1 MYRFNTTDNNLSDLV
16 ALGVDIR
23 DDDNNT
29 LNKSYGSAVSAASSS
44 AASASSSKAVLAAL
58 RALQDKIRRLEV
70 ERTQAIDETTQLR
83 HQLKNQ
89 EIESEHIK
97 QREILNSQKSLQES
111 RSAYDRLLGD
121 KAELEVRVSKLE
133 ERNRLGQQTSDEL
146 QSKIKL
152 LEDEKHNGLIK
163 VKNLENHQLQ
173 LESQIQH
180 CQSKEK
186 DLANTMVWE
195 TKRHDDEMISLT
207 KKLKS
212 LQDELNLALNEKQL
226 SDSKQVE
233 LDQLVTQLLSVN
245 EALVSQL
252 SGKSTSSKPS
262 SLPSSSLK
270 SKKKPIKGLVPRVA
284 GVTTVALEAART
296 VKYDDRRQSQ
306 LIPVRTDDLEHL
318 KNLHKMY
325 ANIASNVTNDKSKKK
340 KASDDYKQSKTKKPL
355 TRLGKKKSE
364 LKSKGSSSSSS
375 SSSVTTTKTNGIP
388 STTLNHKVRIP
399 TPSASFD
406 YLMQDDSDDNDDD
419 DDDYEEEEI
428 HNNHHNRPASA
439 PASSHYS
446 TRSTKPTAPAN
457 DELQEIISSL
467 EDEFDSLNNQYR
479 RLLSS
484 VQTTSSD
491 LESSQAEELVSV
503 IQKLH
508 KKGEIL
514 RSLKSPKK

>member
-23 DDDNNT
+23 DDDNT

-146 QSKIKL
+146 QSKIKI
-152 LEDEKHNGLIK
+152 LEDEKQNGLIK

-195 TKRHDDEMISLT
+195 TKRHDDEMISLN

-212 LQDELNLALNEKQL
+212 LQDELNLAIQEKQL

-233 LDQLVTQLLSVN
+233 LDQLVTQLLGVN

-252 SGKSTSSKPS
+252 SGKSTSSKPI
-262 SLPSSSLK
+262 SLPSSSKL
-270 SKKKPIKGLVPRVA
+270 KKKQPIKGLVPRVA

-296 VKYDDRRQSQ
+296 VKYDERRQSQ

-340 KASDDYKQSKTKKPL
+340 KSSDDYKQSKTKKPL

-364 LKSKGSSSSSS
+364 LKSKVSSS

-419 DDDYEEEEI
+419 EDYEEEEI
-428 HNNHHNRPASA
+428 HHHHRPASA
-439 PASSHYS
+439 PASSNYS
-446 TRSTKPTAPAN
+446 TRSSAKPTAPAN

>member
-1 MYRFNTTDNNLSDLV
+1 MYRFSTTDNNISDLV

-23 DDDNNT
+23 DDDNT

-89 EIESEHIK
+89 EIEAEHIK
-97 QREILNSQKSLQES
+97 QREMLNSQKSLQEA

-121 KAELEVRVSKLE
+121 KAELEVRLSKLE
-133 ERNRLGQQTSDEL
+133 ERNRHGQQTSDEL
-146 QSKIKL
+146 QSKIKS
-152 LEDEKHNGLIK
+152 LEDEKQNGLIK
-163 VKNLENHQLQ
+163 VKNLESQQSQ
-173 LESQIQH
+173 LEAQIQH
-180 CQSKEK
+180 AQSKEK

-195 TKRHDDEMISLT
+195 TKRHEDEMNSLT

-212 LQDELNLALNEKQL
+212 LQDELNLALQEKQG
-226 SDSKQVE
+226 SDAKQVE
-233 LDQLVTQLLSVN
+233 LDQLVTQLLGVN

-252 SGKSTSSKPS
+252 SGKGTNRPISAPTMK
-262 SLPSSSLK
+262 L
-270 SKKKPIKGLVPRVA
+270 KKKKQVKNPLVPRVA

-318 KNLHKMY
+318 KSLHKMY
-325 ANIASNVTNDKSKKK
+325 ANIANSMNDDKSKKK
-340 KASDDYKQSKTKKPL
+340 KSSDDYKTTKTKKPI

-364 LKSKGSSSSSS
+364 MKSKGSSSSSIL
-375 SSSVTTTKTNGIP
+375 TTTKSNGIP
-388 STTLNHKVRIP
+388 STTLSHKVRIP

-406 YLMQDDSDDNDDD
+406 YLMQDDSEEEDDDDNNNDDD
-419 DDDYEEEEI
+419 DND
-428 HNNHHNRPASA
+428 NRPKSA
-439 PASSHYS
+439 PSTVHHYT
-446 TRSTKPTAPAN
+446 TRSTKTTTAPAN

-484 VQTTSSD
+484 VQTTSPD
-491 LESSQAEELVSV
+491 MESSQAEELVSV

>member
-23 DDDNNT
+23 DDDNT
-29 LNKSYGSAVSAASSS
+29 LNRSYGSAVSAASSS

-89 EIESEHIK
+89 EIEAEHIK
-97 QREILNSQKSLQES
+97 QREMLNSQKSLQES

-133 ERNRLGQQTSDEL
+133 ERNRLGQQTADEL
-146 QSKIKL
+146 QSKIKS
-152 LEDEKHNGLIK
+152 LEEEKQNGLLK
-163 VKNLENHQLQ
+163 VKS
-173 LESQIQH
+173 LESQQSQLEAQIQH
-180 CQSKEK
+180 AQSKEK

-195 TKRHDDEMISLT
+195 TKRHEDEMNSLT

-212 LQDELNLALNEKQL
+212 LQDELSLAVQEKQT

-233 LDQLVTQLLSVN
+233 LDQLVSQLLGVN

-252 SGKSTSSKPS
+252 SGKGSTNTRPTSAPTLKP
-262 SLPSSSLK
+262 K
-270 SKKKPIKGLVPRVA
+270 KKKPVKGLVPRVA

-296 VKYDDRRQSQ
+296 IKYDDRRQSQ

-325 ANIASNVTNDKSKKK
+325 ANIASSMTDKKK
-340 KASDDYKQSKTKKPL
+340 KVTDDYKPTKAKKPM

-364 LKSKGSSSSSS
+364 LKTKGSS
-375 SSSVTTTKTNGIP
+375 SSSVTTSKTNGIP

-406 YLMQDDSDDNDDD
+406 YLMQDDSDDNDDE
-419 DDDYEEEEI
+419 DYEEES
-428 HNNHHNRPASA
+428 NRPVSA
-439 PASSHYS
+439 PVVSNHYS
-446 TRSTKPTAPAN
+446 TRSTKQSTAPAN

-467 EDEFDSLNNQYR
+467 EDEFDSLNSQYR

-491 LESSQAEELVSV
+491 MESSQAEELVSV

>member
-23 DDDNNT
+23 DDDNT
-29 LNKSYGSAVSAASSS
+29 LNRSYGSAVSAASSS

-97 QREILNSQKSLQES
+97 QREMLNSQKSLQES
-111 RSAYDRLLGD
+111 RGAYDRLLGD

-133 ERNRLGQQTSDEL
+133 ERNRLGQQTADEL
-146 QSKIKL
+146 QFKIKS
-152 LEDEKHNGLIK
+152 LEEEKQNGLLK
-163 VKNLENHQLQ
+163 VKNLESQQSQ
-173 LESQIQH
+173 LEAQIQH
-180 CQSKEK
+180 AQSKEK

-195 TKRHDDEMISLT
+195 TKRHEDEMNSLT

-212 LQDELNLALNEKQL
+212 LQDELNLAVQEKQS

-233 LDQLVTQLLSVN
+233 LDQLVTQLLGVN

-252 SGKSTSSKPS
+252 SGKG
-262 SLPSSSLK
+262 SSSNTRPTSAPTLK
-270 SKKKPIKGLVPRVA
+270 KKKPVKGLVPRVA

-296 VKYDDRRQSQ
+296 IKYDDRRQSQ

-325 ANIASNVTNDKSKKK
+325 ANIASSMTDDKSKKK
-340 KASDDYKQSKTKKPL
+340 KVSDDYKPTKAKKPL

-364 LKSKGSSSSSS
+364 LKTKGSSSSTVTSS
-375 SSSVTTTKTNGIP
+375 KTNGIP

-419 DDDYEEEEI
+419 DYEEETI
-428 HNNHHNRPASA
+428 NRPVSA
-439 PASSHYS
+439 PPASNHYS
-446 TRSTKPTAPAN
+446 TRSSKPSTAPAN

-491 LESSQAEELVSV
+491 MESSQAEELVSV